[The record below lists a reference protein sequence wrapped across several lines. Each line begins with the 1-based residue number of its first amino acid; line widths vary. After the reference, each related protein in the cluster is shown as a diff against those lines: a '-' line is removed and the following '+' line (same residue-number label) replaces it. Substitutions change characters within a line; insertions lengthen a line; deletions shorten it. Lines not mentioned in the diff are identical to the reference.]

1 MMLEGAMLFVPLC
14 ILPWYP
20 EDAVWIP
27 WFVVP
32 GGLSVL
38 FGKLVGIHSR
48 SMASLFREKKSCQV
62 VLFAWAYGFFITMV
76 PFMGLKEYR
85 LTQILFESVS
95 GLTTTGLSVLD
106 VTSMAPIYLFYRS
119 FLQFVGGLGF
129 IMMMLVFFQDQD
141 SMEMYTAEGHPD
153 RLMPSIG
160 RTAHVIL
167 MMYSGF
173 LALGVILYR
182 ISGMSVFEGILHAM
196 CALSTG
202 GFSNRLYSI
211 GEYRSLPIELVTAF
225 LMLAGTTNF
234 AALLL
239 VVKGKWKQLVKVSEI
254 RFMALLAALFIP
266 AMAVFLVVQN
276 GFSGTAALRLS
287 FFNASSALSTTG
299 FATSDYSSW
308 GPASIGVMILLM
320 LIGGGVGS
328 TAGGIKM
335 SRVYLVMRQ
344 LLFRISGKFGPERRV
359 KNIYFVKPVEG
370 RVQIRGSVMEEAGTY
385 MGAYLL
391 IYITGVLALT
401 LTANCTLQEAMFE
414 FASSLGTV
422 GLSIG
427 VTSVE
432 AGNAVLWVEIVGM
445 VLGRLEIF
453 SVLFGIGRL
462 GGVIRRLAV
471 R

>member
-1 MMLEGAMLFVPLC
+1 
-14 ILPWYP
+14 
-20 EDAVWIP
+20 
-27 WFVVP
+27 
-32 GGLSVL
+32 
-38 FGKLVGIHSR
+38 
-48 SMASLFREKKSCQV
+48 
-62 VLFAWAYGFFITMV
+62 
-76 PFMGLKEYR
+76 
-85 LTQILFESVS
+85 
-95 GLTTTGLSVLD
+95 
-106 VTSMAPIYLFYRS
+106 
-119 FLQFVGGLGF
+119 
-129 IMMMLVFFQDQD
+129 
-141 SMEMYTAEGHPD
+141 
-153 RLMPSIG
+153 
-160 RTAHVIL
+160 
-167 MMYSGF
+167 
-173 LALGVILYR
+173 
-182 ISGMSVFEGILHAM
+182 
-196 CALSTG
+196 
-202 GFSNRLYSI
+202 
-211 GEYRSLPIELVTAF
+211 
-225 LMLAGTTNF
+225 
-234 AALLL
+234 
-239 VVKGKWKQLVKVSEI
+239 
-254 RFMALLAALFIP
+254 
-266 AMAVFLVVQN
+266 
-276 GFSGTAALRLS
+276 
-287 FFNASSALSTTG
+287 
-299 FATSDYSSW
+299 
-308 GPASIGVMILLM
+308 
-320 LIGGGVGS
+320 
-328 TAGGIKM
+328 M